1 MSTNNNH
8 LGADD
13 PVEAIVERAYIEAG
27 YAKTT
32 EGSIPVADPD
42 QMKVRAFE
50 IVKEKVVANP
60 KHKSAKS
67 ISQGEL
73 YAGVFPNGP
82 GADPDGNID
91 ELSPEERDARS
102 RLVRRVWNLTN
113 PGRQGYIQKRL
124 GDQSSLV
131 LCRTMVMRDLDEV
144 KGCYVTDH
152 PDLIMVDSLRPQVEA
167 LVRQANNLARH
178 FDMLGARHPE
188 LEARM
193 LGELGT
199 GMKKAAAALPTGS
212 EAAASQEDQK
222 GTEA

>member
-1 MSTNNNH
+1 MMSTNNNH
-8 LGADD
+8 FGADD
-13 PVEAIVERAYIEAG
+13 PVEAIVERAYMEAG
-27 YAKTT
+27 YVKET
-32 EGSIPVADPD
+32 EDSARIPDPD
-42 QMKVRAFE
+42 LMKARTFE
-50 IVKEKVVANP
+50 IVKEKVVSDP

-73 YAGVFPNGP
+73 YAAVFPGGP

-91 ELSPEERDARS
+91 ELPPEEYEARS
-102 RLVRRVWNLTN
+102 KLVRRVWNLTN

-131 LCRTMVMRDLDEV
+131 LCRTMIMRDLDEV

-199 GMKKAAAALPTGS
+199 GMKKAAAALPSGSDEPGS
-212 EAAASQEDQK
+212 EGK
-222 GTEA
+222 KEAGS